1 MTHGIIP
8 AALSGFGTGL
18 SLIVAIGA
26 QNAFV
31 LRQGVRRQS
40 VLAVVAICALSDAAL
55 IALGV
60 AGVGAFVT
68 AWPPALTLVGLV
80 GGAFLIG
87 YGVLAARR
95 VLRPVPGAT
104 LQAEDTATVTAAGPD
119 TTTSGG
125 TATTAALTTS
135 TAASTATATA
145 TATAASPGT
154 AAAAAASTAT
164 TTATTT
170 TTVKAPAPAP
180 GRAAT
185 RRAVLTC
192 LAMTWLNPHVYLDT
206 VLLLGSLA
214 ADRGDLRWAF
224 GIGAGL
230 ASLVWFGA
238 LGYGARLLSGLLSRP
253 SAWRVLDGL
262 VAATMVTMGGLLLAR
277 A

>member
-1 MTHGIIP
+1 MTHGIIT
-8 AALSGFGTGL
+8 AALAGFGTGL

-31 LRQGVRRQS
+31 LRQGARRQA
-40 VLAVVAICALSDAAL
+40 VLAVVAICAVSDALL

-68 AWPPALTLVGLV
+68 AWPAALTAVGLA
-80 GGAFLIG
+80 GGGFLIC
-87 YGVLAARR
+87 YGILAARR
-95 VLRPVPGAT
+95 VLRPVPGAA
-104 LQAEDTATVTAAGPD
+104 LSAEG
-119 TTTSGG
+119 
-125 TATTAALTTS
+125 
-135 TAASTATATA
+135 
-145 TATAASPGT
+145 
-154 AAAAAASTAT
+154 
-164 TTATTT
+164 
-170 TTVKAPAPAP
+170 
-180 GRAAT
+180 AAT
-185 RRAVLTC
+185 GSGRRAVLTC

-230 ASLVWFGA
+230 ASLTWFGT
-238 LGYGARLLSGLLSRP
+238 LGYGARLLGGLLARP
-253 SAWRVLDGL
+253 AAWRVLDGL

>member
-1 MTHGIIP
+1 MTHGIIT
-8 AALSGFGTGL
+8 AALAGFGTGL

-31 LRQGVRRQS
+31 LRQGVRRQA

-68 AWPPALTLVGLV
+68 AWPAALTAVGLA
-80 GGAFLIG
+80 GGTFLVC

-95 VLRPVPGAT
+95 VLRPEPGAA
-104 LQAEDTATVTAAGPD
+104 LDTAG
-119 TTTSGG
+119 
-125 TATTAALTTS
+125 
-135 TAASTATATA
+135 AAS
-145 TATAASPGT
+145 S
-154 AAAAAASTAT
+154 S
-164 TTATTT
+164 
-170 TTVKAPAPAP
+170 
-180 GRAAT
+180 R

-230 ASLVWFGA
+230 ASLIWFAG
-238 LGYGARLLSGLLSRP
+238 LGYGARLLSGVLARP
-253 SAWRVLDGL
+253 RAWRVLDGL
-262 VAATMVTMGGLLLAR
+262 VAATMVTMGGMLLAR